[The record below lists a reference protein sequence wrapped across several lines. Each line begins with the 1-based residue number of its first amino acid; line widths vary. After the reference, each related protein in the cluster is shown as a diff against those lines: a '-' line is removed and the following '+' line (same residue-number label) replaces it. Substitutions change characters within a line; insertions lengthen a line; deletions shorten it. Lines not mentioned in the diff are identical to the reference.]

1 MKKIMPYL
9 SLVLLIALHLPA
21 VQAGTVA
28 EALTSPTRLASDLER
43 DKRSHPAEILALLNL
58 QSGDRVVDIFA
69 GAGYYSE
76 IIAQVVSPDGEVLMQ
91 NNNAY
96 IAYVAKPLERRFEGR
111 VVTGV
116 KRHDREADN
125 LDLGESNLDAAMIV
139 MSYHDLYHTAKDW
152 PAIDVS
158 NFLGQI
164 VRALKPGGR
173 FLVVDHAAATGT
185 GKSSAQELHRIE
197 ESFARTDIESY
208 GLTFKAS
215 SNVLRNPSD
224 DHSLM
229 VFDPAIQG
237 KTDRFVLVFEK
248 PR

>member
-1 MKKIMPYL
+1 MRKTIPG
-9 SLVLLIALHLPA
+9 LLLALLTMLHLPT
-21 VQAGTVA
+21 QAGTVA
-28 EALTSPTRLASDLER
+28 EALASPTRLTSDLER
-43 DKRSHPAEILALLNL
+43 DKRSHPAEILALLDL

-76 IIAQVVSPDGEVLMQ
+76 IIAQLVSPDGEVLLH
-91 NNNAY
+91 NNKAY
-96 IAYVAKPLERRFEGR
+96 LAYVDKALEKRFEGR
-111 VVTGV
+111 VVTGI
-116 KRHDREADN
+116 KPHDREVDN

-139 MSYHDLYHTAKDW
+139 MSYHDLYHTAEGW
-152 PAIDVS
+152 PAIDVP
-158 NFLGQI
+158 NFMGQI

-173 FLVVDHAAATGT
+173 FLVVDHNAATGT
-185 GKSSAQELHRIE
+185 GNSSSQELHRIE

-215 SNVLRNPSD
+215 SDVLRNPND
-224 DHSLM
+224 DHSIV

>member
-1 MKKIMPYL
+1 MRKIIPG
-9 SLVLLIALHLPA
+9 LLLALLTAVHLPA
-21 VQAGTVA
+21 QAATVA
-28 EALTSPTRLASDLER
+28 ETLASPTRLASDLER
-43 DKRSHPAEILALLNL
+43 DKRSHPAEILALLDL
-58 QSGDRVVDIFA
+58 QPGDRVVDIFA

-76 IIAQVVSPDGEVLMQ
+76 TIAQVVSPGGEVLMH
-91 NNNAY
+91 NNKAY
-96 IAYVAKPLERRFEGR
+96 IAYVAKPLEKRFGGR
-111 VVTGV
+111 AVTGL
-116 KRHDREADN
+116 KRHDREVDN

-152 PAIDVS
+152 PAINAQ
-158 NFLGQI
+158 NFMGQI

-185 GKSSAQELHRIE
+185 GKTSAQELHRIE
-197 ESFARTDIESY
+197 ESFARADIESY

-215 SNVLRNPSD
+215 SDVLRNPDD